1 MIYSVAMQRRDC
13 GFKEQ
18 LVLVLFAGVALEDEV
33 GWFTGGDKFSAELG
47 TKGFKLCFL
56 DSTQGIFVYTF
67 TRHPPC
73 FGIGKRVLLTEH
85 SPVFPKPTPGGLNR
99 KAYDSRKIPMA

>member
-18 LVLVLFAGVALEDEV
+18 LVLGLFAGVALEDEV

-56 DSTQGIFVYTF
+56 VPHKASLCTTSLGILHVSALVSMYFSPSIAQCF
-67 TRHPPC
+67 PNPPPEASAE
-73 FGIGKRVLLTEH
+73 K
-85 SPVFPKPTPGGLNR
+85 
-99 KAYDSRKIPMA
+99 